1 MGKHLFEG
9 EEVTARKIKRR
20 GVVYNE
26 KQIQSAL
33 DAGCRTMKDLVAHIE
48 REHAESRRKTN
59 RQGAKAMGKIQYG

>member
-20 GVVYNE
+20 GVVYHE

-33 DAGCRTMKDLVAHIE
+33 DAGCSSMKDLVAHIE
-48 REHAESRRKTN
+48 RENAESRRKTN
-59 RQGAKAMGKIQYG
+59 RQGAKAMGNIQYG